1 MSVYLNE
8 TDKNLSESLNSLY
21 NQIDPP
27 EEIILVKDG
36 PLSKDL
42 EDVILNFEKI
52 KSKQTLLK
60 IIKIDKN
67 VGLGHALN
75 IGLAHCSYSWIVRM
89 DSDDISMPKRFV
101 DLKKSITTFG
111 KSIDVIGANIIEF
124 QDSIE
129 NFNLERIVPRT
140 HFEIVKLLKWR
151 SPMNHVSVAIKK
163 VALQNVGGYKDFKW
177 FEDYYLWVR
186 MIKNGSKFMNIDSAH
201 VYVRGGKDMISRRRG
216 GAYFI
221 QELKF
226 QKYLFSSGITNSINF
241 LFNIFSRGLGR
252 LLPSNILIFIYSFF
266 RNKKG
271 HTSNK

>member
-101 DLKKSITTFG
+101 DLKKI
-111 KSIDVIGANIIEF
+111 NY
-124 QDSIE
+124 
-129 NFNLERIVPRT
+129 NF
-140 HFEIVKLLKWR
+140 W
-151 SPMNHVSVAIKK
+151 
-163 VALQNVGGYKDFKW
+163 Q
-177 FEDYYLWVR
+177 
-186 MIKNGSKFMNIDSAH
+186 
-201 VYVRGGKDMISRRRG
+201 
-216 GAYFI
+216 
-221 QELKF
+221 
-226 QKYLFSSGITNSINF
+226 IN
-241 LFNIFSRGLGR
+241 
-252 LLPSNILIFIYSFF
+252 
-266 RNKKG
+266 
-271 HTSNK
+271 